1 MADRFTWGNYFAI
14 GYAQY
19 HSGAW
24 DYGPLPIVRDY
35 YEVHE
40 KHPMFGLHRWSIM
53 RDNGAA
59 DIMNNHL
66 YMIYCSA
73 RGYHLLN
80 NSSIY
85 RNGTNGGWSY
95 IACNQAS
102 SLSDPENPNYN
113 DVSNGGRFIIIGVNN
128 KGWRWSDWRRYTGPL
143 TVWIP
148 VVYADCKWNNM
159 EDGTQRTKRPENDT
173 PIVGKSVNE

>member
-1 MADRFTWGNYFAI
+1 MDEWYDCGPDGLMADRFTWGNYFVI

-59 DIMNNHL
+59 DIMNPPP
-66 YMIYCSA
+66 IYDILQCQ
-73 RGYHLLN
+73 R
-80 NSSIY
+80 I
-85 RNGTNGGWSY
+85 
-95 IACNQAS
+95 
-102 SLSDPENPNYN
+102 SLVE
-113 DVSNGGRFIIIGVNN
+113 
-128 KGWRWSDWRRYTGPL
+128 
-143 TVWIP
+143 
-148 VVYADCKWNNM
+148 
-159 EDGTQRTKRPENDT
+159 
-173 PIVGKSVNE
+173 